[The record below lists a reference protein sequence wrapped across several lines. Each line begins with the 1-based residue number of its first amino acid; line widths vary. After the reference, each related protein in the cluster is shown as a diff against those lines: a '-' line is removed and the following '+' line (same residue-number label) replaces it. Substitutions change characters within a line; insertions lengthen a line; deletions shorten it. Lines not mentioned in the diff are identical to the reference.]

1 MTAYYKAT
9 RLDATSFYDSKTS
22 WRVGHITRLEG
33 TLGQELCGPDVLH
46 ASTELGEV
54 LSGGEWPCRLFEVE
68 PRGELLTSPDHPY
81 KVGCAA
87 WKVVAELEAWR
98 ALGPNGQR
106 VAAFITQVW
115 AAAWDAARAAAWDA
129 AWAGASCAAWAA
141 ASYAAWGAARDA
153 ASYAASY
160 AARAAARDAARAA
173 AGYVAWDAAMALAV
187 EDLIT
192 TEQFATL
199 TGPWVSVMGEL
210 S

>member
-115 AAAWDAARAAAWDA
+115 AAARDAAWD
-129 AWAGASCAAWAA
+129 AAWAA
-141 ASYAAWGAARDA
+141 ASYAAWDAARDA